1 MSSLFSRKR
10 FAADPDFV
18 TLPAYCVTGGDG
30 DKLQA
35 KRDAQLKW
43 MKENGVRHLGGPAV
57 KHDRRAPRP
66 PAASIRNTKPPV
78 ERPGDAIVRDLA
90 SNEVRDSASN
100 GVRDSASNGVRDS
113 AGNGV
118 RNWASN
124 G

>member
-10 FAADPDFV
+10 FATDPGFV
-18 TLPAYCVTGGDG
+18 SLPAYWVTGGEA

-90 SNEVRDSASN
+90 CNGARDLVSN
-100 GVRDSASNGVRDS
+100 GVRASHG
-113 AGNGV
+113 
-118 RNWASN
+118 
-124 G
+124 